1 MPEPNKLPREPHP
14 RRFDL
19 TSLLGPAIAIG
30 GILGGLLLERG
41 QIADLA
47 QSTALLIV
55 LGGTLGAVV
64 ASTPPQALL
73 SAARRCWSMIFG
85 SRRDSHRTVANLM
98 RFVLLARRGG
108 VVSMEDE
115 AEQVQDP
122 FLRKALL
129 LAVDGADASEIRGQL
144 ELSIRREEER
154 AESDARVFENAGG
167 YAPTVGIIGAVL
179 GLIQVMKQLDD
190 IGHVGQGVAVAFV
203 ATLYGVGVANLLLLP
218 AAARIRARAR
228 EESLRCELI
237 QEGVLAIVK
246 GLNPHLIRMRLENY
260 LDGRPMQAETAGDLA
275 GAETERASEIRFVS

>member
-1 MPEPNKLPREPHP
+1 MPLEPHP

-19 TSLLGPAIAIG
+19 TSLLGPMIAFG
-30 GILGGLLLERG
+30 GILGGLVLERG

-64 ASTPPQALL
+64 ASTPPGTLL

-85 SRRDSHRTVANLM
+85 ARRDCRRTVANLM
-98 RFVLLARRGG
+98 QFVLIARRGG
-108 VVSMEDE
+108 VVSMEDD

-154 AESDARVFENAGG
+154 AESDARVFESAGG

-190 IGHVGQGVAVAFV
+190 IGHVGKGVAVAFV

-246 GLNPHLIRMRLENY
+246 GLNPQLVRMRLENY
-260 LDGRPMQAETAGDLA
+260 LDGWPIQAEPAAETAG
-275 GAETERASEIRFVS
+275 AETARAAEIRYVS

>member
-1 MPEPNKLPREPHP
+1 MPPEPHP

-19 TSLLGPAIAIG
+19 TSLLGPIIALG
-30 GILGGLLLERG
+30 GILGGLVLERG

-64 ASTPPQALL
+64 ASTPPGTLL
-73 SAARRCWSMIFG
+73 SAARRCWAMIFG
-85 SRRDSHRTVANLM
+85 ARRDCRRTVANLM
-98 RFVLLARRGG
+98 QFVLLARRGG
-108 VVSMEDE
+108 VVSMEDD

-154 AESDARVFENAGG
+154 AESDARVFESAGG

-190 IGHVGQGVAVAFV
+190 IGHVGKGVAIAFV

-246 GLNPHLIRMRLENY
+246 GLNPQLVRMRLENY
-260 LDGRPMQAETAGDLA
+260 LDGWPIQAEPAVEAA
-275 GAETERASEIRFVS
+275 GAETPRAAEIRYVS